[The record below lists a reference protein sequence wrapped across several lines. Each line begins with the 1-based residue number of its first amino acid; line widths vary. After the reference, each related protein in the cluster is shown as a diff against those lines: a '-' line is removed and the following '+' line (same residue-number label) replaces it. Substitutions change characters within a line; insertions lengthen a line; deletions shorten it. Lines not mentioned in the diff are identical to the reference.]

1 MPTMRSD
8 IADPRATSEASP
20 AAAAPLIDLAAE
32 SLAAASV
39 HGAAA
44 LERALAVRLAAHL
57 QSGQA
62 GLVGDAMEA
71 APSVAV
77 ARALSRGLIEAWALA
92 SRPAGGEGVAAALF
106 ALPVVIIVGG
116 EERALRDNPAP
127 AVDAILADTEPLAAL
142 LRGARAL
149 PGHQAFALAN
159 ALVAPDAI
167 DVPRLSALLAWQEL
181 AAGAA
186 PARRD
191 LPPAPI
197 VVQPGEQS
205 VHLRF
210 LIGTALVGT
219 GADAAAADTSGW
231 AMPFA
236 RELSRQLSAPGLSVL
251 ALPRLPQSPPAA
263 LQHGRAAQREVA
275 AQLFVSNAIRKL
287 RAATGEPAAVIS
299 AHRAAGAPGGGE
311 LRLSLSSPFD
321 ARAAEGFRC
330 PLFATDR
337 VGDVAAMLGDLLRD
351 CRVADVRILPGVH
364 ADRDPQTGLALLF
377 KADAVPAAAQTSFH

>member
-1 MPTMRSD
+1 MRID
-8 IADPRATSEASP
+8 IADPRAPSGPGT
-20 AAAAPLIDLAAE
+20 AAAAALFDLAAE
-32 SLAAASV
+32 SLAAPSA

-44 LERALAVRLAAHL
+44 IDRTLAVALAAHL
-57 QSGQA
+57 KAGQA
-62 GLVGDAMEA
+62 GLLADAMAA
-71 APSVAV
+71 APSVAI
-77 ARALSRGLIEAWALA
+77 ARALWRGLIDAWALA
-92 SRPAGGEGVAAALF
+92 SRPGDGEGVAAALF
-106 ALPVVIIVGG
+106 VLPLVIVAGSEARAGG
-116 EERALRDNPAP
+116 DVPAA

-149 PGHQAFALAN
+149 AGHQAFALAN
-159 ALVAPDAI
+159 ALVAEDAL
-167 DVPRLSALLAWQEL
+167 DAPRLGALLAWQKL
-181 AAGAA
+181 APGAG

-210 LIGTALVGT
+210 LIGTALVG
-219 GADAAAADTSGW
+219 ADADALAADMSGW
-231 AMPFA
+231 AVPFA
-236 RELSRQLSAPGLSVL
+236 RELSRQLCAPGLSVL

-263 LQHGRAAQREVA
+263 LQHGRAAQREVG
-275 AQLFVSNAIRKL
+275 AQLFASNAIRRF

-299 AHRAAGAPGGGE
+299 AHRCAAAPGGGE

-321 ARAAEGFRC
+321 ARPAEGFRC
-330 PLFATDR
+330 PLFPTDR
-337 VGDVAAMLGDLLRD
+337 VDDVAAMLRDLLRD

-377 KADAVPAAAQTSFH
+377 KADAVAAAAQAHFH